1 MSILEEIVAWKK
13 KEVKSCKELIPLSNL
28 KNHDYYKRSSFNMKE
43 FLLDTT
49 RTGIIAEF
57 KRRSPS
63 KGIINDKVLVEKVT
77 SGYEKAG
84 ASAISVLTDFNFF
97 GGSADDLLKA
107 RNVNPI
113 PILRK
118 EFIIDTYQIHEA
130 KAIGADAILLIAAI
144 LTKKEAEELATLAHD
159 LGMQVLMEFHDE
171 QELDLLNDAVDM
183 AGVNNR
189 NLKTFEVSLQHS
201 ADLTTKIPGSFLKI
215 SESGISSPDDI
226 LFLRKHGYQG
236 FLIGENFM
244 KTSHP
249 EEAFTSFVDA
259 LRKNKYDQKKN

>member
-1 MSILEEIVAWKK
+1 MSILEEIVTWKK
-13 KEVKSCKELIPLSNL
+13 KEVKSCKELIPLTEL
-28 KNHDYYKRSSFNMKE
+28 KYSDYYKRKAYDMKE
-43 FLLDTT
+43 FLLDPA
-49 RTGIIAEF
+49 RTGIITEF
-57 KRRSPS
+57 KRKSPS
-63 KGIINDKVLVEKVT
+63 KGIINDKVQVETVT

-84 ASAISVLTDFNFF
+84 ASALSVLTDFNFF

-118 EFIIDTYQIHEA
+118 EFIIDEYQVHEA

-144 LTKKEAEELATLAHD
+144 LTKKEAKGLATLAHD
-159 LGMQVLMEFHDE
+159 LGMQVLMEFHEE

-201 ADLTTKIPGSFLKI
+201 ADLATKIPENFLKI
-215 SESGISSPDDI
+215 SESGISTPDDI
-226 LFLRKHGYQG
+226 LFLRKHGYKG

-244 KTSHP
+244 KTGSP
-249 EEAFTSFVDA
+249 EEAFISFVDA
-259 LRKNKYDQKKN
+259 LKSK

>member
-28 KNHDYYKRSSFNMKE
+28 KNQDYYKRNAFNMKE
-43 FLLDTT
+43 FLLDPT
-49 RTGIIAEF
+49 RTGIITEF
-57 KRRSPS
+57 KRKSPS
-63 KGIINDKVLVEKVT
+63 KGIINDKVQVEKVT

-84 ASAISVLTDFNFF
+84 ASVLSILTDFNFF
-97 GGSADDLLKA
+97 GGSADDLLRA
-107 RNVNPI
+107 RNVNQI

-118 EFIIDTYQIHEA
+118 EFIIDEYQVYEA

-144 LTKKEAEELATLAHD
+144 LTRKESKELAMLAHD
-159 LGMQVLMEFHDE
+159 LGMQVLMEFHGK
-171 QELDLLNDAVDM
+171 QELELLNDSVDI

-201 ADLTTKIPGSFLKI
+201 ANLATIIPDSFLKI
-215 SESGISSPDDI
+215 SESGISTPDDI
-226 LFLRKHGYQG
+226 IFLRNHGYQG

-244 KTSHP
+244 KTNHP
-249 EEAFTSFVDA
+249 EKAFTSFVDA
-259 LRKNKYDQKKN
+259 LRKK

>member
-28 KNHDYYKRSSFNMKE
+28 KNQDYYKRNTFNMKE
-43 FLLDTT
+43 FLLDPT
-49 RTGIIAEF
+49 RTGIITEF
-57 KRRSPS
+57 KRKSPS
-63 KGIINDKVLVEKVT
+63 KGIINDKVQVEKVT

-84 ASAISVLTDFNFF
+84 ASVLSILTDFNFF
-97 GGSADDLLKA
+97 GGSADDLLRA
-107 RNVNPI
+107 RNVNQI

-118 EFIIDTYQIHEA
+118 EFIIDEYQVYEA

-144 LTKKEAEELATLAHD
+144 LTRKESKELAMLAHD
-159 LGMQVLMEFHDE
+159 LGMQVLMEFHGK
-171 QELDLLNDAVDM
+171 QELELLNDSVDI

-201 ADLTTKIPGSFLKI
+201 ANLATIIPDSFLKI
-215 SESGISSPDDI
+215 SESGISTPDDI
-226 LFLRKHGYQG
+226 IFLRNHGYQV

-244 KTSHP
+244 KTNHP
-249 EEAFTSFVDA
+249 EKAFTSFVDA
-259 LRKNKYDQKKN
+259 LRKK